1 MLNEGVFIP
10 KFCQSLSHLDLPIE
24 ELTAEMKTSLIYDR
38 FISLDYFRYIYGADK
53 NKFNKI
59 VHELALRGA
68 HFEVEK
74 GKALFPVNY
83 RRDTNEVISIPA
95 EIDEGAYLNIDWS
108 LFDFSY
114 LCRYFNIRSNNFFS
128 GIPLYG
134 FESLN
139 PHVDKRLLQNEFI
152 ESGFFFQNE
161 RDYKMPRPI
170 KIELFNASSGIE
182 DALSREEIL
191 AIDLIKEYSSRMFLR
206 HFKLREI
213 IKDEKC
219 QELVRDLERDGIH
232 YLSDVSQ
239 QTYPKSMYS
248 RKTLFGYYLKL
259 DKALHKSFVGPHA
272 VALYQYILTR
282 IKEESSQVFDMNIF
296 QYFSGNRYN
305 QLKKVATNLGVSN
318 VSQIDNEFI
327 RAFVTSN
334 GTGKKKVFDTFDKI
348 FSFYSPEIS
357 EGNVVEPQRE
367 VHREIQKKEYIA
379 NISPEE
385 LYPAFCFSTN
395 KEYISFCNDRD
406 SLMMRENEI
415 NKNIANFYHTKKNGP
430 KLSTRM
436 FKRFNIG
443 VQEQLQKLKTIKAND
458 INLLDS
464 EFDIPMKQLMNQ
476 LHSSFKFSNTMVPES
491 SQELFMENQD
501 KTINEWLT
509 TLSLDG
515 HPSYLYVIGFYSDKI
530 KVFHSLNENIKSLLN
545 DNEKVV
551 FEFRILS
558 NEVTLEDVGNMIG
571 LTRER
576 VRQIESK
583 IKKKIIEE
591 FGNDL
596 EFIINLLSNR
606 NADYLDN
613 LNKLIKS
620 HELLYRTL
628 CQGLFNDYFLY
639 NQTFDLIY
647 PSYESERT
655 TSILRVVKE
664 KLDFLPKIVSEEFV
678 SDMLT
683 ECIDGNKPIRAYLLH
698 NLEDIMSKLNYLT
711 YKDGKFIK
719 EKTTKQDKVDYIIGK
734 EMGGK
739 IDLNDPKHRK
749 TFESYYK
756 ELDSGD
762 SVFSG
767 DSEFERNIPA
777 ILDRQENY
785 IKSASMYYELFD
797 PKHIPSNLFEKIYSY
812 LSTYLTE
819 EDFITSKKLYQI
831 FEEPLEKMDISL
843 FKMYYYL
850 RYLYEEEF
858 SFGHGNTMHIYSKDQ
873 EKFTTEEL
881 VYRKTVNMGNSVS
894 KATLIDELGMPVY
907 TIEQAV
913 SKSDRLVSTN
923 GIIRAVGSLSTTLGG
938 EIKEEIL
945 KLGQQM
951 VMEKGYI
958 SSNIIFQQLKFQPK
972 AAQFFKDAQIKTDVD
987 FMNALKYVFPD
998 FEGHTKIIYPK
1009 DKPISIEEIIISE
1022 LSPDRTWT
1030 RQEISEIGSKYGYA
1044 ESTLSLTINSLIEQ
1058 AKLVPVSE
1066 DDLILKQALNISE
1079 EVLDQVRSLIEKE
1092 LNNRKFCSLHQI
1104 SGLRSKLPKIKGY
1117 RWKPQLLQYCLNILG
1132 YNFVK
1137 PDNNSYRTDPLIVL
1151 NQKHAGLGYYDLVKE
1166 VLGIYQGVLFKTNVA
1181 EYLVEKGLLKRTL
1194 KEEQIL
1200 PKDLFYNNVLEVSS
1214 IGTVKFL

>member
-1 MLNEGVFIP
+1 MLKEGVFIP
-10 KFCQSLSHLDLPIE
+10 HFCQSLSHLNLPIE
-24 ELTAEMKTSLIYDR
+24 ELTAEMKTSLTYER
-38 FISLDYFRYIYGADK
+38 FISLDYFRSLYGSDK
-53 NKFNKI
+53 NKFNKT

-74 GKALFPVNY
+74 GQALFPVNY
-83 RRDTNEVISIPA
+83 RKDTNEVISVPA
-95 EIDEGAYLNIDWS
+95 KLEEDAYLNIDWG
-108 LFDFSY
+108 LLDFSY
-114 LCRYFNIRSNNFFS
+114 LCRHFNIRSNNFFS

-134 FESLN
+134 FKSLN
-139 PHVDKRLLQNEFI
+139 PHVDERLLQNEFI
-152 ESGFFFQNE
+152 ESGFLLKDE
-161 RDYKMPRPI
+161 ADYTLQPI
-170 KIELFNASSGIE
+170 ALELYSDSSDVKE
-182 DALSREEIL
+182 NLSKEEAQIL
-191 AIDLIKEYSSRMFLR
+191 DLLEEYSSKEFLR
-206 HFKLREI
+206 PLKLREI
-213 IKDEKC
+213 ITKIKY
-219 QELVRDLERDGIH
+219 QSLITGLESDGIY
-232 YLSDVSQ
+232 YLSDISQ
-239 QTYPKSMYS
+239 KTFSHSMYS
-248 RKTLFGYYLKL
+248 RETLFDYYLEL
-259 DKALHKSFVGPHA
+259 NKALNQNLVGLGSVP
-272 VALYQYILTR
+272 LYQNILTR
-282 IKEESSQVFDMNIF
+282 MREGATIVSDMNIF
-296 QYFSGNRYN
+296 QYFSGNSYN
-305 QLKKVATNLGVSN
+305 QLKKVATNLKVSN
-318 VSQIDNEFI
+318 ISQIDNVFI
-327 RAFVTSN
+327 SAFITSN
-334 GTGKKKVFDTFDKI
+334 GTGKKKIFDTFDKLY
-348 FSFYSPEIS
+348 SFYSTENSVERKS
-357 EGNVVEPQRE
+357 ETEK
-367 VHREIQKKEYIA
+367 EIQEPDYLTTV
-379 NISPEE
+379 SPEKY
-385 LYPAFCFSTN
+385 YPAFCLSTR
-395 KEYISFCNDRD
+395 KEYISYCNDYN
-406 SLMMRENEI
+406 SLIMRADELTSSI
-415 NKNIANFYHTKKNGP
+415 NNFYQIKKDEL
-430 KLSTRM
+430 KLSKKAFNKFYTTM
-436 FKRFNIG
+436 QKRL
-443 VQEQLQKLKTIKAND
+443 EELKTVRAGD
-458 INLLDS
+458 IDLLDS
-464 EFDIPMKQLMNQ
+464 QFDITMKQLLSQ
-476 LHSSFKFSNTMVPES
+476 LHSSFKFSNTMIPS
-491 SQELFMENQD
+491 LSQGLFNENQD
-501 KTINEWLT
+501 KTINEWLIAIN
-509 TLSLDG
+509 LED
-515 HPSYLYVIGFYSDKI
+515 HPFYLYLVHFYSDKI
-530 KVFHSLNENIKSLLN
+530 KVFHSFNESFKDSLNE
-545 DNEKVV
+545 NEKVV
-551 FEFRILS
+551 WDLRLVS
-558 NEVTLEDVGNMIG
+558 NEAVLEEVGHLIG
-571 LTRER
+571 VTRER
-576 VRQIESK
+576 VRQIELK
-583 IKKKIIEE
+583 LKKKIIAY
-591 FGNDL
+591 FGDDL
-596 EFIINLLSNR
+596 EFIINVLSNR
-606 NADYLDN
+606 NANYLDN

-620 HELLYRTL
+620 HDLLNTFVY
-628 CQGLFNDYFLY
+628 QDIFNDYFIY
-639 NQTFDLIY
+639 DHTFDLIV
-647 PSYESERT
+647 PSYNSERV
-655 TSILRVVKE
+655 SIILSGLKE
-664 KLDFLPKIVSEEFV
+664 KLDFLPKIVSEDV
-678 SDMLT
+678 VLDT
-683 ECIDGNKPIRAYLLH
+683 ITGCINDENKQVKYYLLH
-698 NLEDIMSKLNYLT
+698 NLEAIMSKLDYEKYNE
-711 YKDGKFIK
+711 GIFIK
-719 EKTTKQDKVDYIIGK
+719 DKISKQDKVAYIIEHK
-734 EMGGK
+734 MGGR
-739 IDLNDPKHRK
+739 IDLNDLENRQI
-749 TFESYYK
+749 FEGLYK
-756 ELDSGD
+756 ELSTGD
-762 SVFSG
+762 IDFSI
-767 DSEFERNIPA
+767 DTEFDRNIPA
-777 ILDRQENY
+777 ILDRHENY

-858 SFGHGNTMHIYSKDQ
+858 SFGHGNTMYIYSKHQ

-881 VYRKTVNMGNSVS
+881 VYRKIVNMGNSVS
-894 KATLIDELGMPVY
+894 KAELADELGVEIY

-1022 LSPDRTWT
+1022 LSTDRTWT

-1044 ESTLSLTINSLIEQ
+1044 ESTMSLTINSLIEQ

-1117 RWKPQLLQYCLNILG
+1117 RWKPQLIQYCLNILG

-1214 IGTVKFL
+1214 IGTIKFL